1 MNINDYFLKAF
12 GKQSTINVKTK
23 IEEEI
28 TEIFFKELATACAI
42 NMIASTIGKCEIR
55 TFMDGVPQKQEEYY
69 LLNYEPNPNENSSD
83 FMQHFIT
90 NLLYENEALIIELNG
105 NLYVADSFT
114 RRKYAFYE
122 DVFSNIVVQDITLQR
137 YYSAKDVIY
146 MQMNN
151 INARQRLEG
160 SYSSY
165 GKTVAKAIR
174 NTIQANGQK
183 GILNIGAVVS
193 SQPDFQEKLQ
203 ELITDRFRPF
213 YQAEKAVLPLQEGYT
228 YTDVTGQRVLPTP
241 ADINERINY
250 QFEMAGRTWNI
261 PKALMLGDVS
271 DVEKVTKNFL
281 TFAID
286 PLAEKLGEEF
296 TRKRYGGKQ
305 FKKGN
310 YIDVNTNCIQHIDI
324 FEQATNSDKLLSS
337 GLYCIDELRTKL
349 GDTSVNEDWSR
360 KHYITKNYAEAEQM
374 EHLGDLKG
382 GEKE

>member
-122 DVFSNIVVQDITLQR
+122 DVFRNIVVQDITLQR

-193 SQPDFQEKLQ
+193 SQ
-203 ELITDRFRPF
+203 I
-213 YQAEKAVLPLQEGYT
+213 
-228 YTDVTGQRVLPTP
+228 
-241 ADINERINY
+241 
-250 QFEMAGRTWNI
+250 GR
-261 PKALMLGDVS
+261 AHV
-271 DVEKVTKNFL
+271 
-281 TFAID
+281 
-286 PLAEKLGEEF
+286 
-296 TRKRYGGKQ
+296 
-305 FKKGN
+305 
-310 YIDVNTNCIQHIDI
+310 
-324 FEQATNSDKLLSS
+324 
-337 GLYCIDELRTKL
+337 
-349 GDTSVNEDWSR
+349 
-360 KHYITKNYAEAEQM
+360 
-374 EHLGDLKG
+374 
-382 GEKE
+382 